1 MNRIKAGLGGSRCER
16 NIRQSGEGKS
26 KSRATSEMDEG
37 SQIRGTETRHDLPGG
52 RRGEQKEPGA

>member
-1 MNRIKAGLGGSRCER
+1 M
-16 NIRQSGEGKS
+16 RQSGEGKS
-26 KSRATSEMDEG
+26 KSRATSEMDED